1 MAAKQYASRG
11 VRSVFIAIAATIG
24 VVAIMLL
31 AIALDDGSADLSY
44 KTLDYDVQVQSNGDL
59 KVTQHIDMKLADRSD
74 DDGDHPWKQLYQ
86 QYMLKESDLTNITD
100 ISVRNVTTGET
111 YQQGDI
117 AIPSSYSTGEW
128 NQEHA
133 KQWYIAD
140 VSQGDS
146 NPQPFDPAKDGLV
159 AGNTDDRSKKIEI
172 GWNIPVTTSA
182 SSMKFDI
189 TMTMQ
194 GVTTAYQD
202 VATFQWEPFGA
213 NNQIPIGKVTGTIT
227 FPDGITADNSWAW
240 LHTERTSTTER
251 GDKRSLQF
259 TVHDVRA
266 GDYVDVVAMFD
277 VDATSGVART
287 RDTTIKNG
295 IMESEARQERQW
307 RDQQRKKARIRLI
320 TWIAIAVIGLVLCVI
335 AVALALRSFNRSQY
349 HGDIEYWRDEPE
361 MSPASAA
368 ELLHMVADKHSK
380 TLSSRKMSASVLSLA
395 SRGAIAIYPGVA
407 AMYQG
412 IDMSQANNADIAR
425 LIANDPARTR
435 DVGKTST
442 VVILPV
448 VFDNV
453 QSLRLCPSEQA
464 ALDLLVTASE
474 RIGSPV
480 FDLDQMNENFSD
492 WENGYKL
499 QEKFTNTC
507 DNEFAMLG
515 ATSICGGGAFAAGI
529 CAVMLA
535 FLSMLYFGAIGN
547 LALLAVISVPMMFAS
562 VFALSYLKL
571 KGLTDNGQYLA
582 GQVLGL
588 KHYMEDFSEFKDRGV
603 ADMTLWGRYMVYVTA
618 FGISEKAMK
627 QMLKAYPQLADP
639 NWLDANAS
647 DSLLYWSYRSW
658 YFNHRYA
665 GPASVE
671 TNSMDFSQFSANFG
685 DIGAQL
691 ESGFA
696 DIQSTISA
704 ASPSGSFNGSGG
716 SFSGGGFG
724 GSSGGS
730 GGGSFGGR

>member
-31 AIALDDGSADLSY
+31 AIALDDGGADLSY

-227 FPDGITADNSWAW
+227 FPNDITADNSWAW

-295 IMESEARQERQW
+295 IMKSEARQEQQW

-320 TWIAIAVIGLVLCVI
+320 TWIAISVIGLVLCVI

-368 ELLHMVADKHSK
+368 ELLHMVDDKHSK

-582 GQVLGL
+582 SQVLGL
-588 KHYMEDFSEFKDRGV
+588 KHYMEDFSEFKDRDV
-603 ADMTLWGRYMVYVTA
+603 ADMTLWGRYMVYATA

>member
-227 FPDGITADNSWAW
+227 FPNDITADNSWAW

-251 GDKRSLQF
+251 GDKGSLQF

-295 IMESEARQERQW
+295 IMKSEARQERQW

-603 ADMTLWGRYMVYVTA
+603 ADMTLWGRYMVYATA

-647 DSLLYWSYRSW
+647 DSLLYWSYRLW

>member
-146 NPQPFDPAKDGLV
+146 NPQPFDPTKDGLV

-227 FPDGITADNSWAW
+227 FPNDITADNSWAW

-251 GDKRSLQF
+251 GDKGSLQF

-295 IMESEARQERQW
+295 IMKSEARQEQQW

-320 TWIAIAVIGLVLCVI
+320 TWIAISVIGLVLCVI

-368 ELLHMVADKHSK
+368 ELLHMVDDKHSK

-603 ADMTLWGRYMVYVTA
+603 ADMTLWGRYMVYATA

>member
-227 FPDGITADNSWAW
+227 FPNDITADNSWAW

-251 GDKRSLQF
+251 GDKGSLQF
-259 TVHDVRA
+259 IVYDVRA

-295 IMESEARQERQW
+295 IMKSEARQERQW

-603 ADMTLWGRYMVYVTA
+603 ADMTLWGRYMVYATA

>member
-227 FPDGITADNSWAW
+227 FPNDITADNSWAW

-251 GDKRSLQF
+251 GDKGSLQF

-295 IMESEARQERQW
+295 IMKSEARQEQQW

-320 TWIAIAVIGLVLCVI
+320 TWIAISVIGLVLCVI

-368 ELLHMVADKHSK
+368 ELLHMVDDKHSK

-603 ADMTLWGRYMVYVTA
+603 ADITLWGRYMVYATA

>member
-44 KTLDYDVQVQSNGDL
+44 KTLDYDVQVQSDGDL

-100 ISVRNVTTGET
+100 ISVRNATTGET

-227 FPDGITADNSWAW
+227 FPNDITADNSWAW

-251 GDKRSLQF
+251 GDKGSLQF

-295 IMESEARQERQW
+295 IMKSEARQERQW

-603 ADMTLWGRYMVYVTA
+603 ADMTLWGRYMVYATA

>member
-74 DDGDHPWKQLYQ
+74 DNGDHPWKQLYQ

-159 AGNTDDRSKKIEI
+159 AGNTDNRSKKIEI

-227 FPDGITADNSWAW
+227 FPNDITADNSWAW

-251 GDKRSLQF
+251 GDKGSLQF

-295 IMESEARQERQW
+295 IMKSEARQEQQW

-320 TWIAIAVIGLVLCVI
+320 TWIAISVIGLVLCVI

-368 ELLHMVADKHSK
+368 ELLHMVDDKHSK

-603 ADMTLWGRYMVYVTA
+603 ADMTLWGRYMVYATA

>member
-213 NNQIPIGKVTGTIT
+213 NNQILIGKVTGTIT
-227 FPDGITADNSWAW
+227 FPNDITADNSWAW

-251 GDKRSLQF
+251 GDKGSLQF
-259 TVHDVRA
+259 TVYDVRA

-295 IMESEARQERQW
+295 IMKSEARQERQW

-535 FLSMLYFGAIGN
+535 FLSILYFGAIGN

-603 ADMTLWGRYMVYVTA
+603 ADMTLWGRYMVYATA

>member
-227 FPDGITADNSWAW
+227 FPNDITADNSWAW

-251 GDKRSLQF
+251 GDKGSLQF

-295 IMESEARQERQW
+295 IMKSETRQEQQW

-320 TWIAIAVIGLVLCVI
+320 TWIAISVIGLVLCVI

-368 ELLHMVADKHSK
+368 ELLHMVDDKHSK

-603 ADMTLWGRYMVYVTA
+603 ADMTLWGRYMVYATA

-658 YFNHRYA
+658 YFNHHYA
-665 GPASVE
+665 GPASFD
-671 TNSMDFSQFSANFG
+671 TNSMDFSPSANFG

-696 DIQSTISA
+696 DIQSTIAA
-704 ASPSGSFNGSGG
+704 ASPSSSYGGSGG

>member
-227 FPDGITADNSWAW
+227 FPNDITADNSWAW

-251 GDKRSLQF
+251 GDKGSLQF

-295 IMESEARQERQW
+295 IMKSEARQERQW

-320 TWIAIAVIGLVLCVI
+320 TWIAISVIGLVLCVI

-603 ADMTLWGRYMVYVTA
+603 ADMTLWGRYMVYATA

>member
-227 FPDGITADNSWAW
+227 FPNDITADNSWAW

-251 GDKRSLQF
+251 GDKGSLQF

-295 IMESEARQERQW
+295 IMKSEARQERQW

-368 ELLHMVADKHSK
+368 ELLHMVDDKHSK

-588 KHYMEDFSEFKDRGV
+588 KHYVEDFSEFKDRGV
-603 ADMTLWGRYMVYVTA
+603 ADMTLWGRYMVYATA

>member
-227 FPDGITADNSWAW
+227 FPNDITADNSWAW

-251 GDKRSLQF
+251 GDKVSLQF

-295 IMESEARQERQW
+295 IMKSEARQEQQW

-320 TWIAIAVIGLVLCVI
+320 TWIAISVIGLVLCVI

-368 ELLHMVADKHSK
+368 ELLHMVDDKHSK

-515 ATSICGGGAFAAGI
+515 ATSICDGGAFAAGI

-603 ADMTLWGRYMVYVTA
+603 ADMTLWGRYMVYATA

>member
-227 FPDGITADNSWAW
+227 FPNDITADNSWAW

-251 GDKRSLQF
+251 GDKGSLQF

-295 IMESEARQERQW
+295 IMKSEARQERQW
-307 RDQQRKKARIRLI
+307 HDQQRKKARIRLI

-603 ADMTLWGRYMVYVTA
+603 ADMTLWGRYMVYATA

-665 GPASVE
+665 GPASAE

>member
-227 FPDGITADNSWAW
+227 FPNDITADNSWAW

-251 GDKRSLQF
+251 GDKGSLQF
-259 TVHDVRA
+259 TVYDVRA

-295 IMESEARQERQW
+295 IMKSEARQERQW

-320 TWIAIAVIGLVLCVI
+320 TWIAISVIGLVLCVI

-603 ADMTLWGRYMVYVTA
+603 ADMTLWGRYMVYATA

>member
-100 ISVRNVTTGET
+100 ISVRNATTGET

-159 AGNTDDRSKKIEI
+159 AGNTDNRSKKIEI

-227 FPDGITADNSWAW
+227 FPNDITADNSWAW

-251 GDKRSLQF
+251 GDKGSLQF

-295 IMESEARQERQW
+295 IMKSEARQERQW

-320 TWIAIAVIGLVLCVI
+320 TWIAISVIGLVLCVI

-547 LALLAVISVPMMFAS
+547 LALLAVISAPMMFAS

-603 ADMTLWGRYMVYVTA
+603 ADMTLWGRYMVYATA

>member
-74 DDGDHPWKQLYQ
+74 DNGDHPWKQLYQ

-100 ISVRNVTTGET
+100 ISVRNATTGET

-159 AGNTDDRSKKIEI
+159 AGNTDNRSKKIEI

-227 FPDGITADNSWAW
+227 FPNDITADNSWAW

-251 GDKRSLQF
+251 GDKGSLQF

-295 IMESEARQERQW
+295 IMKSEARQEQQW

-320 TWIAIAVIGLVLCVI
+320 TWIAISVIGLVLCVI

-464 ALDLLVTASE
+464 ALDLLVKASE

-603 ADMTLWGRYMVYVTA
+603 ADMTLWGRYMVYATA

>member
-227 FPDGITADNSWAW
+227 FPNDITADNSWAW

-251 GDKRSLQF
+251 GDKGSLQF

-295 IMESEARQERQW
+295 IMKSETRQEQQW

-320 TWIAIAVIGLVLCVI
+320 TWTAISVIGLVLCVI

-368 ELLHMVADKHSK
+368 ELLHMVDDKHSK

-603 ADMTLWGRYMVYVTA
+603 ADMTLWGRYMVYATA

>member
-74 DDGDHPWKQLYQ
+74 DNGDHPWKQLYQ

-227 FPDGITADNSWAW
+227 FPNDITADNSWAW

-251 GDKRSLQF
+251 GDKGSLQF

-295 IMESEARQERQW
+295 IMKSEARQERQW

-603 ADMTLWGRYMVYVTA
+603 ADMTLWGRYMVYATA

>member
-227 FPDGITADNSWAW
+227 FPNDITADNSWAW

-251 GDKRSLQF
+251 GDKGSLQF

-295 IMESEARQERQW
+295 IMKSEARQERQW

-588 KHYMEDFSEFKDRGV
+588 KQYMEDFSEFKDRGV
-603 ADMTLWGRYMVYVTA
+603 ADMTLWGRYMVYATA

>member
-227 FPDGITADNSWAW
+227 FPNDITADNSWAW

-251 GDKRSLQF
+251 GDKGSLQF

-295 IMESEARQERQW
+295 IMKSEARQERQW

-320 TWIAIAVIGLVLCVI
+320 TWIAISVIGLVLCVI

-368 ELLHMVADKHSK
+368 ELLHMVDDKHSK

-464 ALDLLVTASE
+464 AFDLLVTASE

-603 ADMTLWGRYMVYVTA
+603 ADMTLWGRYMVYATA

>member
-227 FPDGITADNSWAW
+227 FPNDITADNSWAW

-251 GDKRSLQF
+251 GDKGSLQF

-295 IMESEARQERQW
+295 IMKSEARQERQW

-320 TWIAIAVIGLVLCVI
+320 TWIAISVIGLVLCVI

-395 SRGAIAIYPGVA
+395 SRGAIVIYPGVA

-535 FLSMLYFGAIGN
+535 FLSILYFGAIGN

-603 ADMTLWGRYMVYVTA
+603 ADMTLWGRYMVYATA

>member
-227 FPDGITADNSWAW
+227 FPNDITADNSWAW

-251 GDKRSLQF
+251 GDKGSLQF
-259 TVHDVRA
+259 TVYDVRA

-295 IMESEARQERQW
+295 IMKSEARQERQW

-320 TWIAIAVIGLVLCVI
+320 TWIAISVIGLVLCVI

-368 ELLHMVADKHSK
+368 ELLHMVDDKHSK

-603 ADMTLWGRYMVYVTA
+603 ADMTLWGRYMVYATA

-658 YFNHRYA
+658 YFNHYYG
-665 GPASVE
+665 GPGSIDVNA
-671 TNSMDFSQFSANFG
+671 MDFSPSANFG

-704 ASPSGSFNGSGG
+704 ASPSGSFSGSGG

>member
-227 FPDGITADNSWAW
+227 FPNDITADNSWAW

-251 GDKRSLQF
+251 GDKGSLQF

-295 IMESEARQERQW
+295 IMKSEARQEQQW

-320 TWIAIAVIGLVLCVI
+320 TWIAISVIGLVLCVI

-368 ELLHMVADKHSK
+368 ELLHMVDDKHSK

-603 ADMTLWGRYMVYVTA
+603 ADMTLWGRYMVYATA

-658 YFNHRYA
+658 YFNHYYG
-665 GPASVE
+665 GPGSIDVNA
-671 TNSMDFSQFSANFG
+671 TDFSPSANFG

-704 ASPSGSFNGSGG
+704 ASPSGSFSGSGG

>member
-227 FPDGITADNSWAW
+227 FPNDITADNSWAW

-251 GDKRSLQF
+251 GDKGSLQF

-295 IMESEARQERQW
+295 IMKSEARQEQQW

-320 TWIAIAVIGLVLCVI
+320 TWTAISVIGLVLCVI

-368 ELLHMVADKHSK
+368 ELLHMVDDKHSK

-515 ATSICGGGAFAAGI
+515 AMSICGGGAFAAGI

-603 ADMTLWGRYMVYVTA
+603 ADMTLWGRYMVYATA

>member
-227 FPDGITADNSWAW
+227 FPNDITADNSWAW

-251 GDKRSLQF
+251 GDKGSLQF

-295 IMESEARQERQW
+295 IMKSEARQEQQW

-320 TWIAIAVIGLVLCVI
+320 TWIAISVIGLVLCVI

-368 ELLHMVADKHSK
+368 ELLHMVDGKHSK

-507 DNEFAMLG
+507 DNEFVMLG

-603 ADMTLWGRYMVYVTA
+603 ADMTLWGRYMVYATA

>member
-11 VRSVFIAIAATIG
+11 VRSVFIAIAAAIG

-100 ISVRNVTTGET
+100 ISVRNATTGET

-227 FPDGITADNSWAW
+227 FPNDITADNSWAW

-251 GDKRSLQF
+251 GDKGSLQF

-295 IMESEARQERQW
+295 IMKSEARQERQW

-603 ADMTLWGRYMVYVTA
+603 ADMTLWGRYMVYATA

>member
-227 FPDGITADNSWAW
+227 FPNDITADNSWAW

-251 GDKRSLQF
+251 GDKGSLQF
-259 TVHDVRA
+259 TVYDVRA

-295 IMESEARQERQW
+295 IMKSEARQERQW

-571 KGLTDNGQYLA
+571 KGLTDNGQYFA

-603 ADMTLWGRYMVYVTA
+603 ADMTLWGRYMVYATA

>member
-227 FPDGITADNSWAW
+227 FPNDITADNSWAW

-251 GDKRSLQF
+251 GDKGSLQF

-295 IMESEARQERQW
+295 IMKSEARQERQW

-582 GQVLGL
+582 GQVVGL
-588 KHYMEDFSEFKDRGV
+588 KRYMEDFSDFRDRGV
-603 ADMTLWGRYMVYVTA
+603 ADLTLWGRYMVYATA

-627 QMLKAYPQLADP
+627 QLLKAYPQLADP

-658 YFNHRYA
+658 YFNHHYA
-665 GPASVE
+665 GPASCD
-671 TNSMDFSQFSANFG
+671 TNSMDFSPSANFG

-696 DIQSTISA
+696 DIQSTIAA
-704 ASPSGSFNGSGG
+704 ASPSSSYSGSGG

>member
-227 FPDGITADNSWAW
+227 FPNDITADNSWAW

-251 GDKRSLQF
+251 GDKGSLQF

-295 IMESEARQERQW
+295 IMKSEARQEQQW

-320 TWIAIAVIGLVLCVI
+320 TWIAISVIGLVLCVI

-368 ELLHMVADKHSK
+368 ELLHMVDDKHSK

-588 KHYMEDFSEFKDRGV
+588 KQYMEDFSEFKDRGV
-603 ADMTLWGRYMVYVTA
+603 ADMTLWGRYMVYATA

>member
-227 FPDGITADNSWAW
+227 FPNDITAYNSWAW

-251 GDKRSLQF
+251 GDKGSLQF

-295 IMESEARQERQW
+295 IMKSEARQERQW

-603 ADMTLWGRYMVYVTA
+603 ADMTLWGRYMVYATA

>member
-74 DDGDHPWKQLYQ
+74 DNGDHPWKQLYQ

-100 ISVRNVTTGET
+100 ISVRNATTGET

-159 AGNTDDRSKKIEI
+159 AGNTDNRSKKIEI

-227 FPDGITADNSWAW
+227 FPNDITADNSWAW

-251 GDKRSLQF
+251 GDKGSLQF

-295 IMESEARQERQW
+295 IMKSEARQEQQW

-320 TWIAIAVIGLVLCVI
+320 TWIAISVIGLVLCVI
-335 AVALALRSFNRSQY
+335 AVALALRSFNRSRY

-464 ALDLLVTASE
+464 ALDLLVKASE

-603 ADMTLWGRYMVYVTA
+603 ADMTLWGRYMVYATA

>member
-100 ISVRNVTTGET
+100 ISVRNATTGET

-227 FPDGITADNSWAW
+227 FPNDITADNSWAW

-251 GDKRSLQF
+251 GDKGSLQF

-295 IMESEARQERQW
+295 IMKSEARQERQW

-320 TWIAIAVIGLVLCVI
+320 TWIAISVIGLVLCVI

-603 ADMTLWGRYMVYVTA
+603 ADMTLWGRYMVYATA

>member
-159 AGNTDDRSKKIEI
+159 AGNTDNRSKKIEI

-227 FPDGITADNSWAW
+227 FPNDITADNSWAW

-251 GDKRSLQF
+251 GDKGSLQF

-295 IMESEARQERQW
+295 IMKSEARQERQW

-320 TWIAIAVIGLVLCVI
+320 TWIAISVIGLVLCVI

-603 ADMTLWGRYMVYVTA
+603 ADMTLWGRYMVYATA